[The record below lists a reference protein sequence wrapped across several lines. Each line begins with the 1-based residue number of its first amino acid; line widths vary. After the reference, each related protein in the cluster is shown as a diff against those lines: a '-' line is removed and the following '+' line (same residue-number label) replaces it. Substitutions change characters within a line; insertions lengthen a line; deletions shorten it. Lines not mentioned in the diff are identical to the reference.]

1 VARQTSYSYGPDYIT
16 VEDGKESVSVFLEK
30 CRREQGK
37 R

>member
-16 VEDGKESVSVFLEK
+16 VEDGKESVRVFLEK